1 MAPNEGQTKE
11 VPTGRVLNPF
21 GVRSVMFTYDRSGP
35 LRPPF
40 WWGGPLDPRPNLICA
55 CAE

>member
-40 WWGGPLDPRPNLICA
+40 RYGGPSTLDPT
-55 CAE
+55 